1 MTNKGSLIVIA
12 SLIFLALSVLFS
24 YNAKK
29 QFIQENKRV
38 KEEIVELKQTQ
49 DLQKLWRA
57 TGMKSKINRALAS
70 FKPIDLKI
78 ERKKVTL
85 KANNLNYTKL
95 NKMLNKLASLPL
107 QFQELKVDKKGD
119 NFNLECKCVW

>member
-38 KEEIVELKQTQ
+38 KAEIVELKQIQ
-49 DLQKLWRA
+49 DLQNLWRA
-57 TGMKSKINRALAS
+57 KGMKSKLNKALAS
-70 FKPIDLKI
+70 FSPKDLKI
-78 ERKKVTL
+78 ERKKAIL
-85 KANNLNYTKL
+85 KANNLNYTQL

-107 QFQELKVDKKGD
+107 QFQELKVDKNGD

>member
-57 TGMKSKINRALAS
+57 KGMKSKINRALAS

-78 ERKKVTL
+78 ERKKATL

-107 QFQELKVDKKGD
+107 QFQELKVDKNGD